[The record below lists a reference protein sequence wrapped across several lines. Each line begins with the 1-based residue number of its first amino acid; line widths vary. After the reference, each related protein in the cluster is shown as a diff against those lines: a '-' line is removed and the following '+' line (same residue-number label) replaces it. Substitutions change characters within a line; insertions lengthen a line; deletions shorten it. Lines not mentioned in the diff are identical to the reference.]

1 MLVNKKKDLI
11 LAVKIVTIIFAIYGY
26 FSTMVLLFLFIL
38 PDDHINNNAEIEEK
52 YEQSSNDEYD
62 NNVKEKDNN
71 IFFN

>member
-1 MLVNKKKDLI
+1 MIVNKKKDFI

-38 PDDHINNNAEIEEK
+38 PDDHINNNAEIEKK

-62 NNVKEKDNN
+62 NYVKDKEYN
-71 IFFN
+71 IFYN